1 MSRKKQTKTDYFPKP
16 REGPN
21 KDGPIPVLL
30 FHGVKQV
37 CDEYIWNNLVSR
49 LSRTTEG
56 VVECIEIG
64 DGPIA
69 SVFTSI
75 KSQGEEACNKVKE
88 HPVFGQQ

>member
-1 MSRKKQTKTDYFPKP
+1 MSRKKETKTVYYAKP

-21 KDGPIPVLL
+21 KDGPIPVVV

-37 CDEYIWNNLVSR
+37 CDEYIMINLVTR
-49 LSRTTEG
+49 LSKTTGG

-75 KSQGEEACNKVKE
+75 KS
-88 HPVFGQQ
+88 